1 MSQPS
6 CPVCSSNDDV
16 EKLTYTVTDEAEK
29 VRNKYPS
36 LFPYEYSAKGNTEW
50 KIMRYVAAMSIFVCL
65 IGLVAIILS
74 PLTGVTAAVLS
85 AISVIIGINIQNYGG
100 ASDSEKK
107 YISKARNNYYCHRD
121 KVIFGEEGIVD
132 IEDEVSRV
140 KEDIKKYENYYPVLK
155 LRSSIILG
163 VLSAVVLVSPIFLPS
178 SHEEVSTNKAF
189 QEKNTKKEVDSDLIA
204 ESKGEVGEISSN
216 PSFLYDGDI
225 NGKYSFPV
233 GEGLD
238 ISVVFVTWDKLE
250 SINAKISEERRKEY
264 SDHDGL
270 FYAYEGGSKG
280 MLLGAWKLSNRMID
294 GFRKKFVFINTAKFR
309 DGSLGD
315 KDIGILYG
323 EGEGPSLGIHVRG
336 NRFFSAYPKKDLPRN
351 RSFYA
356 D

>member
-1 MSQPS
+1 MK
-6 CPVCSSNDDV
+6 CPECGSKDDV
-16 EKLTYTVTDEAEK
+16 IKLKFNEHLDNPYIDFKERYSFLFEYSVEDENTRPIIEALVGLWSAGAGLISLAGICGLLLGGANAFIVITLGISALAGLFYAIGGNNIKENNEESLITK
-29 VRNKYPS
+29 IKGENYCESDDIFFGRSGKIDDERGEIEEQLTNFYLNIRPWAKRVFLVSS
-36 LFPYEYSAKGNTEW
+36 LF
-50 KIMRYVAAMSIFVCL
+50 
-65 IGLVAIILS
+65 
-74 PLTGVTAAVLS
+74 AVS
-85 AISVIIGINIQNYGG
+85 AIVFINTPWSNR
-100 ASDSEKK
+100 AEE
-107 YISKARNNYYCHRD
+107 NNT
-121 KVIFGEEGIVD
+121 KN
-132 IEDEVSRV
+132 
-140 KEDIKKYENYYPVLK
+140 IKKEAQKEN
-155 LRSSIILG
+155 
-163 VLSAVVLVSPIFLPS
+163 
-178 SHEEVSTNKAF
+178 
-189 QEKNTKKEVDSDLIA
+189 LIS
-204 ESKGEVGEISSN
+204 ERISGVGEISSN

-250 SINAKISEERRKEY
+250 NINAKISEERRKEY